1 MRTDKN
7 ERRCLMEYMYGNA
20 VRKLT
25 MSYMHLKCSEIEKK
39 KNLNEI
45 QENTNERN

>member
-1 MRTDKN
+1 
-7 ERRCLMEYMYGNA
+7 MEYMYGNA

-39 KNLNEI
+39 KKTSTRSKKIPMNEI
-45 QENTNERN
+45 RMKT